1 MSGKNDRKEIA
12 VREKEAVTK
21 DGGEPTRSGI
31 AYSPAVDIYET
42 DAGLTVLADLPGVA
56 RDDLEV
62 DVREGVLTIEGR
74 VRGPEARLKPVYS
87 EYGIGGYSRRFS
99 LGNDIDASRIEAELK
114 DGVLRL
120 ALPKADRLKPR
131 KVEVKTA

>member
-1 MSGKNDRKEIA
+1 MSDRKDRKEIA
-12 VREKEAVTK
+12 VREKEAVAK
-21 DGGEPTRSGI
+21 EQGEPTRSGI

-42 DAGLTVLADLPGVA
+42 DAGLTVLADLPGVDKSA
-56 RDDLEV
+56 LAV

-74 VRGPEARLKPVYS
+74 VREPEGRLRPVYS

-99 LGNDIDASRIEAELK
+99 LGNDIDASKIEAELK

-120 ALPKADRLKPR
+120 VLPKADRLKPR
-131 KVEVKTA
+131 RIEVKTV